1 MKFIAHR
8 GNLNGPEPDKENSI
22 TQIKKCIDLGFDVE
36 IDLRVI
42 NEELWLG
49 HDQPNVKVSPEFIHE
64 IKDLLWI
71 HCKNIKALEFFKREQ
86 NIYNYFWHE
95 KDAYTLTSQLF
106 IWSYPGQKLSSKCI
120 LVMPEWKIDLKQIS
134 SLKLKNIAGICTDYP
149 IKLL

>member
-1 MKFIAHR
+1 MKIIAHR
-8 GNLNGPEPDKENSI
+8 GNTDGPDPDNENTI
-22 TQIKKCIDLGFDVE
+22 PQIKKSIDLGFNVE

-42 NEELWLG
+42 NDELWLG
-49 HDQPNVKVSPEFIHE
+49 HDKPKVRVSSEFLYE
-64 IKDLLWI
+64 IRSFLWI

-106 IWSYPGQKLSSKCI
+106 IWSYPGQELSSRCI
-120 LVMPEWKIDLKQIS
+120 FVMPEWKINLTELG

-149 IKLL
+149 REFL